1 MLFDSTLELGI
12 KLPSPEG
19 VKRVSVSFPSDADF
33 SEWRRKKKIVQKDL
47 GRRSFQIEA
56 SQPEQCDLDLLKKI
70 LVTEEGQPTPEI
82 DEAEASYIV
91 SKLAESE
98 VPTKPEREG
107 STFRIPLRVMGKID
121 TVHVLRVPS
130 MREMM
135 KYDRERSAVK
145 FGQYGQ
151 QEIRINFDAASKL
164 YDELVKDKQGY
175 APASRVP
182 VPHKAEAINVLLQEI
197 RAEQEEDSSDDEL
210 G

>member
-98 VPTKPEREG
+98 VPDKAG
-107 STFRIPLRVMGKID
+107 AGGID
-121 TVHVLRVPS
+121 
-130 MREMM
+130 
-135 KYDRERSAVK
+135 
-145 FGQYGQ
+145 
-151 QEIRINFDAASKL
+151 
-164 YDELVKDKQGY
+164 
-175 APASRVP
+175 
-182 VPHKAEAINVLLQEI
+182 VPHPPPRDGQ
-197 RAEQEEDSSDDEL
+197 D
-210 G
+210 